1 MDYYLGVDIG
11 GTQIKYG
18 LISDEGEME
27 TVYKKETP
35 MDSIDS
41 FVYMMG
47 EIYDEFADEIEGMAI
62 SMPGIIHSK
71 TGFAVH
77 GGTLDYIKSINMV
90 SLLEERCPT
99 TIHVENDG
107 KAAAL
112 GELWKGNFKGV
123 ENGIIFVLGTGIGGG
138 IISNGKLLKGNHYS
152 AGEFSFIKTNSDRS
166 SDEDYMFGFQTGLRK
181 LYATIS
187 KRCFI
192 PLKEIDGYLVFKYA
206 NEGNPEILACLNEY
220 CRTLAVQIFN
230 LQAILD
236 PEKILISGGISKQ
249 PLLLKLIKKNV
260 AEVFKEKN
268 TELFYAPL
276 IERSKHGNKA
286 NIIGA
291 LYNYKKNEFLSF
303 ESRKQK
309 ND

>member
-1 MDYYLGVDIG
+1 MADYLGVDVG

-18 LISDEGEME
+18 LINDEGEIE
-27 TVYKKETP
+27 VVYEKGTP
-35 MDSIDS
+35 MDSLDS
-41 FVYMMG
+41 FVEVMG
-47 EIYDEFADEIEGMAI
+47 EIYDAYADKIKGMAI
-62 SMPGIIHSK
+62 SMPGIIHSR

-77 GGTLDYIKSINMV
+77 GGTLEYIKNMNMI

-99 TIHVENDG
+99 IIHVENDG

-123 ENGIIFVLGTGIGGG
+123 ENGVILVLGTGIGGG

-152 AGEFSFIKTNSDRS
+152 AGEVSFIKTNSDRS

-181 LYATIS
+181 LFKTIS
-187 KRCFI
+187 VRCKI

-206 NEGNPEILACLNEY
+206 NEGNLEVLACLNEY

-230 LQAILD
+230 LQTILD

-249 PLLLKLIKKNV
+249 SLLLELIKKNV
-260 AEVFKEKN
+260 VEVFKEKN
-268 TELFYAPL
+268 TELFYVPL
-276 IERSKHGNKA
+276 IERSRHGNKA

-291 LYNYKKNEFLSF
+291 LYNYKKNEELLF
-303 ESRKQK
+303 E
-309 ND
+309 

>member
-1 MDYYLGVDIG
+1 MADYLGVDIG

-18 LISDEGEME
+18 LINEEGCIDIVE
-27 TVYKKETP
+27 KRETP
-35 MDSIDS
+35 MDSLDS
-41 FVYMMG
+41 FVRVMG
-47 EIYDEFADEIEGMAI
+47 EIYDDYADEIEGMAI
-62 SMPGIIHSK
+62 SMPGIIHSR

-77 GGTLDYIKSINMV
+77 GGTLDYIKNMNMI

-112 GELWKGNFKGV
+112 GELWKGNFIGV
-123 ENGIIFVLGTGIGGG
+123 ENGVILVLGTGIGGG

-152 AGEFSFIKTNSDRS
+152 AGEVSFIKTNSDRS

-181 LYATIS
+181 LFKTIS
-187 KRCFI
+187 NRCEI
-192 PLKEIDGYLVFKYA
+192 PLNQIDGHLVFQYA
-206 NEGNPEILACLNEY
+206 NEGNLEVLTCLNEY
-220 CRTLAVQIFN
+220 CRTLAIQIFN

-236 PEKILISGGISKQ
+236 PEKFLIGGGISKQ
-249 PLLLKLIKKNV
+249 PLLLELINKSV

-276 IERSKHGNKA
+276 IEKSKHGNKA

-291 LYNYKKNEFLSF
+291 LYNYKKNEQLSF
-303 ESRKQK
+303 E
-309 ND
+309 